1 MTFYKLL
8 IISELN
14 NVSLAGT
21 RRVSA
26 EAFAHML
33 RVPQHDTRAIK
44 QYVTDRIE
52 AIANCTRRIE

>member
-26 EAFAHML
+26 EAFARMF
-33 RVPQHDTRAIK
+33 RVPQHDTQRSYK
-44 QYVTDRIE
+44 KR
-52 AIANCTRRIE
+52 